1 MVKACPPRILLL
13 NLFFCFSL
21 AAAAKEEKGRWVRP
35 ADGDDSRLPVEHQRR
50 RAGFEE
56 LIDVLGGRAQPP
68 TASTDI
74 SKLVALEKRV
84 VLAVPTPPA
93 LFGGSVLKGRQDP
106 NDAIASA
113 SRSAQQAIA
122 SASQSAQQAIQQ
134 AGDQVRQAQDQVRQA
149 QDQARQAQDQARQAS
164 DAASRASSSANSA
177 VAQAQS
183 SARQGI
189 SDAQN
194 SARQSASQQ
203 IAQNLASVT
212 SSASMQIAS
221 IQSSAS
227 ASAASAIAAA
237 TQSAIAMVQ
246 SARNDADSRVQQ
258 AQGTAVSVTQAA
270 VAIVGAII
278 GSSLLTVLCF
288 YLFTRYRRNRRKDQ
302 TARSYR
308 RENSYPAQDSPV
320 ATKGLAMDAG
330 YPQDVKR
337 PMSPARPETA
347 LTTGSGGT
355 GYAVSNFGDGALNFS
370 RTTTFIGSTAPQTGG
385 TGVLSRE
392 PSVTRKP
399 IPPPLKKPAAFNLF
413 PSTPKEGSFGVSGL
427 PSNPASMRDRGWS
440 VSSSASTAVPTQAPT
455 GPANEKLDRVDE
467 ETDEFGEGGK
477 RWLRRTRTV
486 SPFGD
491 LVESPN
497 KKKGANWP
505 FTGPG
510 SPPTTR

>member
-1 MVKACPPRILLL
+1 MVKACPSRLLL
-13 NLFFCFSL
+13 LYLSFCSSL
-21 AAAAKEEKGRWVRP
+21 AAAANEEKGGWVRL
-35 ADGDDSRLPVEHQRR
+35 AERGDDGLPVEHQQR

-56 LIDVLGGRAQPP
+56 LVGILGGGRAQPP

-74 SKLVALEKRV
+74 SKPVPLENRV

-93 LFGGSVLKGRQDP
+93 LFGGSDLKARQDP

-122 SASQSAQQAIQQ
+122 SASQSAREAVQQAN
-134 AGDQVRQAQDQVRQA
+134 DQVRQAQDQV
-149 QDQARQAQDQARQAS
+149 RQAQDQARQAS
-164 DAASRASSSANSA
+164 DAASRASSSANNA

-189 SDAQN
+189 ADAQD

-203 IAQNLASVT
+203 ISQNLASVT
-212 SSASMQIAS
+212 SSASMQISS

-227 ASAASAIAAA
+227 ASASSAIAAA
-237 TQSAIAMVQ
+237 TQSANSMLQ
-246 SARNDADSRVQQ
+246 SVRNDADSRVQQ

-270 VAIVGAII
+270 LAIVGAII
-278 GSSLLTVLCF
+278 GSSLLTILCF
-288 YLFTRYRRNRRKDQ
+288 YLLIRYRRNKRRAKK
-302 TARSYR
+302 ARGLG
-308 RENSYPAQDSPV
+308 RENSYPAQDSPS
-320 ATKGLAMDAG
+320 ATGSLVMDAG

-337 PMSPARPETA
+337 PISPTRPETA
-347 LTTGSGGT
+347 RTTGSSGM
-355 GYAVSNFGDGALNFS
+355 GYAVSNFGDGSLNFS
-370 RTTTFIGSTAPQTGG
+370 RTTTFISSTAPQMGG
-385 TGVLSRE
+385 MELQRE

-399 IPPPLKKPAAFNLF
+399 IPQSLKKPAAFNLF
-413 PSTPKEGSFGVSGL
+413 PSTPKEGSPGFGGL

-440 VSSSASTAVPTQAPT
+440 VSSSASTAAPPLAPT

-467 ETDEFGEGGK
+467 EMDEFGEGSK

-491 LVESPN
+491 LAEEGPTKGN
-497 KKKGANWP
+497 GANWP
-505 FTGPG
+505 FTRP
-510 SPPTTR
+510 S

>member
-1 MVKACPPRILLL
+1 MVKACPPRLLLL

-21 AAAAKEEKGRWVRP
+21 AATANEEKGRWVGL
-35 ADGDDSRLPVEHQRR
+35 ADGGDSRLPVEHQRR

-56 LIDVLGGRAQPP
+56 LVDILGGRAQPP

-74 SKLVALEKRV
+74 SKPVALEKRV

-122 SASQSAQQAIQQ
+122 SASQSAQQAVQQ

-149 QDQARQAQDQARQAS
+149 QDQARQAS
-164 DAASRASSSANSA
+164 DAASRTSSSASSA
-177 VAQAQS
+177 VSQAQS
-183 SARQGI
+183 SARQAI

-203 IAQNLASVT
+203 ISQNLASVT

-221 IQSSAS
+221 IRSSAS

-237 TQSAIAMVQ
+237 TQSALAMVQ
-246 SARNDADSRVQQ
+246 SARTDADSRVQQ

-270 VAIVGAII
+270 VIIVGAII
-278 GSSLLTVLCF
+278 GSSLLTILCF
-288 YLFTRYRRNRRKDQ
+288 YLFTRYRRSKRKDH
-302 TARSYR
+302 TARGSR
-308 RENSYPAQDSPV
+308 RGNSYPAQDSPM
-320 ATKGLAMDAG
+320 AARGLVMDTG

-347 LTTGSGGT
+347 LTTGPGGM
-355 GYAVSNFGDGALNFS
+355 GYAVTNFGDSALNFS
-370 RTTTFIGSTAPQTGG
+370 RTTTFMGSTAPQTGG
-385 TGVLSRE
+385 IGVLSRE

-413 PSTPKEGSFGVSGL
+413 PSTPKEGSFGVGGL
-427 PSNPASMRDRGWS
+427 PSNPSSMRDRGWS
-440 VSSSASTAVPTQAPT
+440 VSSSASTAVPTLAPT

-467 ETDEFGEGGK
+467 ETDDFGEGGR

-491 LVESPN
+491 LAESPT
-497 KKKGANWP
+497 KGKGANWP

-510 SPPTTR
+510 SPATAR